1 MAEQAVSVHET
12 RTPAAL
18 ALAGL
23 AALAVALGIGRF
35 AFTPILPMMREDA
48 GLSLAQGGWLAS
60 ANYAGYL
67 LGALWAAVQPAR
79 AAVAIRAGLAAIGI
93 ATLAMSLDV
102 GMAGWAALRFVA
114 GIASAWVLIHVSA
127 ACLER
132 LAPLRRPLLEGAVFS
147 GVGVG
152 IVAAGVLCA
161 VLIAAQASSASA
173 WVDLGLL
180 SLAATLVI
188 WNVFEPSLEALR
200 TTRPERRWSLA
211 HARLVFAYGAF
222 GFGYIIPATF
232 IPALARDLV
241 GDAAGFGWAWPAF
254 GAAAALS
261 TLALTLA
268 AKRLSARRLWVAAQL
283 VMALGVSAPV
293 AWPGSLGIALAAV
306 CVGGTFMVITMAGM
320 VEARRLARLD
330 VAGLMAAMT
339 AAFAIGQIIGPVL
352 VSVIADFPT
361 ALLVASG
368 VLVAGV
374 CALWMPGDR
383 S

>member
-1 MAEQAVSVHET
+1 MAEQSLSIDAI
-12 RTPAAL
+12 RAPAAL

-23 AALAVALGIGRF
+23 AALAVAIGIGRF

-48 GLSLAQGGWLAS
+48 GLSVAEGGWLAS

-67 LGALWAAVQPAR
+67 LGALWAAVQRAR
-79 AAVAIRAGLAAIGI
+79 TAVAIRTSLAAIGI
-93 ATLAMSLDV
+93 ATLGMSLDV

-127 ACLER
+127 ACLGR

-161 VLIAAQASSASA
+161 ALIAVHASSASA
-173 WVDLGLL
+173 WVHLGLL
-180 SLAATLVI
+180 ALAATLVI
-188 WNVFEPSLEALR
+188 WNVFEPSFEAVRPILR
-200 TTRPERRWSLA
+200 ERRWSLA
-211 HARLVFAYGAF
+211 HARFAFAYGAF

-232 IPALARDLV
+232 IPVLAKDLI
-241 GDAAGFGWAWPAF
+241 GDPVAFGWAWPAF
-254 GAAAALS
+254 GAAAAVS
-261 TLALTLA
+261 TLAMTFA
-268 AKRLSARRLWVAAQL
+268 AKRLSARALWVAAQL

-293 AWPGSLGIALAAV
+293 AWPGSTGIALAAV
-306 CVGGTFMVITMAGM
+306 CVGGTFMIITMAGM
-320 VEARRLARLD
+320 QEARRRARSD
-330 VAGLMAAMT
+330 PAGLMATMT

-352 VSVIADFPT
+352 VSVIADFST
-361 ALLVASG
+361 TLLVASG

-374 CALWMPGDR
+374 CALWIPGD
-383 S
+383 

>member
-1 MAEQAVSVHET
+1 
-12 RTPAAL
+12 
-18 ALAGL
+18 
-23 AALAVALGIGRF
+23 
-35 AFTPILPMMREDA
+35 
-48 GLSLAQGGWLAS
+48 
-60 ANYAGYL
+60 
-67 LGALWAAVQPAR
+67 
-79 AAVAIRAGLAAIGI
+79 
-93 ATLAMSLDV
+93 
-102 GMAGWAALRFVA
+102 
-114 GIASAWVLIHVSA
+114 
-127 ACLER
+127 
-132 LAPLRRPLLEGAVFS
+132 
-147 GVGVG
+147 
-152 IVAAGVLCA
+152 
-161 VLIAAQASSASA
+161 
-173 WVDLGLL
+173 
-180 SLAATLVI
+180 VI

-211 HARLVFAYGAF
+211 HVRLVFAYGAF

-241 GDAAGFGWAWPAF
+241 GDAVAFGWAWPAF

-352 VSVIADFPT
+352 VSVIADFST